1 LRHVRLTDVLGTRGH
16 EMKAVTREMLLAGH
30 AETMRNGDVILSAE
44 LLTRIYR
51 AMAAR
56 QPKQRV
62 SWACPVCA
70 ASVETQDDQAKEIGE

>member
-1 LRHVRLTDVLGTRGH
+1 
-16 EMKAVTREMLLAGH
+16 MLLAGH

-56 QPKQRV
+56 QPKPRV

-70 ASVETQDDQAKEIGE
+70 ASVILASRTGYRLARHWHELAGICPGCQSRNP